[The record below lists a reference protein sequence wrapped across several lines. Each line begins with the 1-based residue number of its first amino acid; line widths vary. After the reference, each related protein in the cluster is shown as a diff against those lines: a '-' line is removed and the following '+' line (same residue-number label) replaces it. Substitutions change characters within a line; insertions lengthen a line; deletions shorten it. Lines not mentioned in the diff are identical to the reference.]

1 MLRARR
7 MRMVQEIL
15 IELVKGIGRFFLH
28 PAVYITLL
36 FSVLIGYFRVK
47 RERKQFRARILWGW
61 TEAKHFLLDGYVWAI
76 IISVI
81 SVAAGLVVPS
91 SWLMVY
97 SVWMII
103 FVILFMYQAG
113 SAIYAIALGAV
124 TLYIMYLYEWSFEL
138 LTWDF
143 IGQDIFSEMIVPIA
157 ILAGLLLVA
166 EGFII
171 QKHGATNASPKL
183 VKTARG
189 SEAMEY
195 VTKRLWLL
203 PILLVIPGDVI
214 HTYLPYWPQFT
225 LGESTFSLILFPFV
239 IGFQQKSRHSLAE
252 KFFPHYGK
260 RVWQLGIVVT
270 VIAAFGYL
278 EPLIAIIAVGLGV
291 IARLLISYIEYTK
304 ERNGSYAVSPQSNGV
319 MIAGVLS
326 DSPAE
331 KMGLKIGE
339 CIVKVNGQKVTDE
352 QELYEA
358 VQINAAHCRLEVL
371 DHNGEL
377 RLRQHV
383 LFRHDHYR
391 LGLILVR

>member
-1 MLRARR
+1 
-7 MRMVQEIL
+7 MVQEIL
-15 IELVKGIGRFFLH
+15 IELAKGIGRFFLH

-61 TEAKHFLLDGYVWAI
+61 TEAKHYLLDGYIWAI

-81 SVAAGLVVPS
+81 SVAVGLVIPTT
-91 SWLMVY
+91 WLIVY
-97 SVWMII
+97 SIWMIL
-103 FVILFMYQAG
+103 FVLLFMYQVG
-113 SAIYAIALGAV
+113 SAIYTIALAV
-124 TLYIMYLYEWSFEL
+124 ATFYIMFFYDWSYE
-138 LTWDF
+138 
-143 IGQDIFSEMIVPIA
+143 IFSWKIVGEDIDGQVIVPIA
-157 ILAGLLLVA
+157 ILAGLLLIA
-166 EGFII
+166 EGLII
-171 QKHGATNASPKL
+171 QKHGAANASPRL

-214 HTYLPYWPQFT
+214 HTYLPFWPQFT

-239 IGFQQKSRHSLAE
+239 IGFQQKSRHTLAE
-252 KFFPHYGK
+252 KFFPMYGK
-260 RVWQLGIVVT
+260 KVWQIGIIVT
-270 VIAAFGYL
+270 LIAAMGYVTS
-278 EPLIAIIAVGLGV
+278 LISLVALGLGV
-291 IARLLISYIEYTK
+291 IGRLLISFSEYIR
-304 ERNGSYAVSPQSNGV
+304 ERNGSFAVSPQPNGV

>member
-1 MLRARR
+1 
-7 MRMVQEIL
+7 MVQEIL
-15 IELVKGIGRFFLH
+15 IELAKGIGRFFLH

-81 SVAAGLVVPS
+81 SVAVGLVIPS
-91 SWLMVY
+91 TWLMVY
-97 SVWMII
+97 SVWMIL
-103 FVILFMYQAG
+103 FVLLFMYQAG
-113 SAIYAIALGAV
+113 SAIYAIALAV
-124 TLYIMYLYEWSFEL
+124 ATFYIMFFYDWSYEIFSWE
-138 LTWDF
+138 
-143 IGQDIFSEMIVPIA
+143 IVGQDIDGQVIVPIA
-157 ILAGLLLVA
+157 ILAGLLLIA

-171 QKHGATNASPKL
+171 QKHGATNASPRL

-214 HTYLPYWPQFT
+214 HTYLPFWPQFT

-252 KFFPHYGK
+252 NFFPMYGK
-260 RVWQLGIVVT
+260 KVWQLGIIVT
-270 VIAAFGYL
+270 VVAAVGYI
-278 EPLIAIIAVGLGV
+278 EPLISLIALALGV
-291 IARLLISYIEYTK
+291 IGRLVISFIEYRR
-304 ERNGSYAVSPQSNGV
+304 ERNGSFAVSPQSNGV

>member
-1 MLRARR
+1 
-7 MRMVQEIL
+7 MVQEIL
-15 IELVKGIGRFFLH
+15 IELAKGIGRFFLH

-81 SVAAGLVVPS
+81 SVAIGLVIPS
-91 SWLMVY
+91 TWLMVY
-97 SVWMII
+97 SVWMIL
-103 FVILFMYQAG
+103 FVLLFMYQVG
-113 SAIYAIALGAV
+113 SAIYAIAIAV
-124 TLYIMYLYEWSFEL
+124 ATFYIMFFYDWSYEIFSWE
-138 LTWDF
+138 
-143 IGQDIFSEMIVPIA
+143 IVGQDIDGQVIVPIA
-157 ILAGLLLVA
+157 ILAGLLLIA

-171 QKHGATNASPKL
+171 QKHGATNASPRL

-214 HTYLPYWPQFT
+214 HTYLPFWPQFT
-225 LGESTFSLILFPFV
+225 LGESTFSLVLFPFV

-252 KFFPHYGK
+252 NFFPMYGK
-260 RVWQLGIVVT
+260 KVWQLGIIVT
-270 VIAAFGYL
+270 VVAAVGYI
-278 EPLIAIIAVGLGV
+278 EPLISLIALALGV
-291 IARLLISYIEYTK
+291 IRRLVISFIEYRR
-304 ERNGSYAVSPQSNGV
+304 ERNGSFAVSPQSNGV

>member
-1 MLRARR
+1 
-7 MRMVQEIL
+7 MVQEIL
-15 IELVKGIGRFFLH
+15 IELAKGIGRFFLH

-81 SVAAGLVVPS
+81 SVAVGLVIPS
-91 SWLMVY
+91 TWLMVY
-97 SVWMII
+97 SVWMIL
-103 FVILFMYQAG
+103 FVLLFMYQVG
-113 SAIYAIALGAV
+113 SAIYAIAIAAA
-124 TLYIMYLYEWSFEL
+124 TFYIMFFYDWSYEIFSWE
-138 LTWDF
+138 
-143 IGQDIFSEMIVPIA
+143 IVGQDIDGQVIVPIA
-157 ILAGLLLVA
+157 ILAGLLLIA

-171 QKHGATNASPKL
+171 QKHGATNASPRL

-214 HTYLPYWPQFT
+214 HTYLPFWPQFT
-225 LGESTFSLILFPFV
+225 LGESTFSLVLFPFV

-252 KFFPHYGK
+252 NFFPMYGK
-260 RVWQLGIVVT
+260 KVWQLGIIVT
-270 VIAAFGYL
+270 VVAAVGYI
-278 EPLIAIIAVGLGV
+278 EPLISLIALALGV
-291 IARLLISYIEYTK
+291 IGRLVISFIEYRR
-304 ERNGSYAVSPQSNGV
+304 ERNGSFAVSPQSNGV